1 MHERRA
7 LGRAGAGNQV
17 DGHRRRGGLRGLAR
31 GLRVR
36 ALGRPWAA
44 SSACSDSMAP
54 WPRDTCW
61 EMATPNEGSVTV
73 PEIVSGRR

>member
-1 MHERRA
+1 MA
-7 LGRAGAGNQV
+7 TADGAACEDSAADCGPRLV
-17 DGHRRRGGLRGLAR
+17 
-31 GLRVR
+31 
-36 ALGRPWAA
+36 RPWAA

-61 EMATPNEGSVTV
+61 EMATPNEGSVTT